1 MTRLWWKKAFSQPAF
16 SSMASAGWSSEMAR
30 WNLPVGSS
38 SNRLNWLNLTFQPRS
53 LLVAYQAAGR
63 TSPWS
68 HDQSNG
74 FQLGL
79 IELFGFIVLARILR
93 FEFTVK
99 LTVFMADTMMGIE
112 WWVFGL
118 VLAGIMPN
126 VMVMQGFTLI
136 SLRFIEG
143 KIILALQLSV
153 LRYWSECQ
161 VLWIFVWP
169 TKSAEK
175 LGQMMWNRIQLSKVF
190 RPIFR
195 NQVVSDIAKRHLS
208 RTWL

>member
-1 MTRLWWKKAFSQPAF
+1 MTRLWWKMAFSQPAF
-16 SSMASAGWSSEMAR
+16 SSIASAGWLSEMAQ
-30 WNLPVGSS
+30 WSWPVGSS
-38 SNRLNWLNLTFQPRS
+38 SNQLSWLNLTFQPRS

-63 TSPWS
+63 ISPWS

-74 FQLGL
+74 FLLGL

-99 LTVFMADTMMGIE
+99 LTAFMVGTMMGID

-118 VLAGIMPN
+118 ILAGIMPN
-126 VMVMQGFTLI
+126 VMVMQGFTSF

-161 VLWIFVWP
+161 VLWIFPWP
-169 TKSAEK
+169 TESVQK
-175 LGQMMWNRIQLSKVF
+175 LG
-190 RPIFR
+190 
-195 NQVVSDIAKRHLS
+195 
-208 RTWL
+208 